1 MKKSEED
8 DEATMKEKSTK
19 KRLPIVSPSRLSRP
33 AVASLSLQ
41 KSKFCRRACSY
52 APCSLHPA
60 SRVLRNRS
68 ILLLMLLPLL
78 PLLHPLTMAS
88 RNGEKNTKLIFL
100 SSQEGIE

>member
-78 PLLHPLTMAS
+78 HPLTMAS